1 MAKARLQR
9 ELERRYEPVTHT
21 DEDTRRM
28 LADPEFKA
36 AYDALGPKYE
46 ALDALL
52 RARKEAGLT
61 QAQVAERMKT
71 TASAVAR
78 LEGSLISGKHSPSL
92 DTLHK
97 YAVACGKTLR
107 IEFV

>member
-1 MAKARLQR
+1 MSKTRLQR
-9 ELERRYEPVTHT
+9 ELARRYNPVPHT
-21 DEDTRRM
+21 EEDDRRM

-61 QAQVAERMKT
+61 QAQIAERMGT

-78 LEGSLISGKHSPSL
+78 LEGSLISEKHSPSVA
-92 DTLHK
+92 TLRK
-97 YAVACGKTLR
+97 YATACGKTLR
-107 IEFV
+107 IAFV